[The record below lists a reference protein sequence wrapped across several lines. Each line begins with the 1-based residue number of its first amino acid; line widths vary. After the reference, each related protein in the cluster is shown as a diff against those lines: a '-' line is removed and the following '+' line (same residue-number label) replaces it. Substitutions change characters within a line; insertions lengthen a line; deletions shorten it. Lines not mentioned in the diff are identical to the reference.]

1 MAPLPNWLLQ
11 TVIKPSAKRQ
21 SRTGNNHFSLKQTSM
36 TNETLFS
43 TTTQTEEKT
52 YPTPSEIF
60 KKLIESA
67 QKLRETNEK
76 AVKIYLERIEYDPII
91 WSTPERMVEM
101 TKEFVS
107 DDDADLD
114 EFVYDVIS
122 EWDEKFEG
130 DTNWS
135 DEDDSDEKDYLR
147 DFIMNILEEEGVE
160 KATEINKDFL
170 KRETVIDRLND
181 W

>member
-1 MAPLPNWLLQ
+1 
-11 TVIKPSAKRQ
+11 
-21 SRTGNNHFSLKQTSM
+21 M

-60 KKLIESA
+60 NKLIESA

-91 WSTPERMVEM
+91 WSTQERMVEM

-122 EWDEKFEG
+122 KWDEKFEG
-130 DTNWS
+130 DTVWY
-135 DEDDSDEKDYLR
+135 DEEDEECEGDMKDSLRDYL
-147 DFIMNILEEEGVE
+147 MNILEEEGVE
-160 KATEINKDFL
+160 KATEINKDL
-170 KRETVIDRLND
+170 LQKETVIDALKE

>member
-1 MAPLPNWLLQ
+1 
-11 TVIKPSAKRQ
+11 
-21 SRTGNNHFSLKQTSM
+21 M
-36 TNETLFS
+36 TNQTLFS

-60 KKLIESA
+60 NKLIESA

-91 WSTPERMVEM
+91 WSTQERMVEM

-122 EWDEKFEG
+122 EWDETFEG
-130 DTNWS
+130 DTVWY
-135 DEDDSDEKDYLR
+135 DEEDEKCEGDMKDSLRDYL
-147 DFIMNILEEEGVE
+147 MNILEEEGVE
-160 KATEINKDFL
+160 KAIDINKDL
-170 KRETVIDRLND
+170 LQKETVIDALKE

>member
-1 MAPLPNWLLQ
+1 
-11 TVIKPSAKRQ
+11 
-21 SRTGNNHFSLKQTSM
+21 M
-36 TNETLFS
+36 TNTALFS
-43 TTTQTEEKT
+43 TTTQTEETT
-52 YPTPSEIF
+52 YPTPSEVF
-60 KKLIESA
+60 NKLIESA

-76 AVKIYLERIEYDPII
+76 AVKIYLERIEYDPIV

-130 DTNWS
+130 DTVWY
-135 DEDDSDEKDYLR
+135 DEEDERCVTDMKDSLR
-147 DFIMNILEEEGVE
+147 DCVMNILEEEGVE
-160 KATEINKDFL
+160 KATEINKDL
-170 KRETVIDRLND
+170 LQKETVIDALND